1 VISAL
6 EGPTLIYTKRDE
18 GEFYLSQG
26 VGAIFR
32 SPSICK
38 VTLNFEETRDVV
50 NEFLPDENGPLVSL
64 IDLAPFVSKHL
75 TSDEMKGSNSL
86 DFFRHAVDG
95 KVLPLPLTFNQ
106 FNEGHLK
113 AVVQAARSV
122 VYAVWLTTYRWSGQI
137 GIERSGNMIAFTREL
152 FF

>member
-1 VISAL
+1 
-6 EGPTLIYTKRDE
+6 
-18 GEFYLSQG
+18 
-26 VGAIFR
+26 
-32 SPSICK
+32 
-38 VTLNFEETRDVV
+38 
-50 NEFLPDENGPLVSL
+50 
-64 IDLAPFVSKHL
+64 
-75 TSDEMKGSNSL
+75 MKGSNSL